1 MAKIDKLTRSS
12 LSWLERSNPLRGMSI
27 SEVQA
32 VFDCARNGDTQRL
45 HWLYNEIEGTNPVLL
60 TCVERRTSALAGFR
74 YGAAVRASAPD
85 QALADEQKAAIEEF
99 IAGIENFQDVL
110 EHLDLAFFRGFSFAQ
125 PLWEADGTVKLV
137 SLPDSWL
144 FLKKDGKLF
153 FNPECNGMSSSAVE
167 VTPQAELIGLSRRRA
182 IDYPAM
188 AIHIR
193 AAVGERDWGRF
204 LERVALPKPAVF
216 MAPNATE
223 ENRRDYLDAA
233 ESVED
238 GKVSV
243 WPNGTNITD
252 FAGGSRGQDPFSTFI
267 RHQDEKIVL
276 LATGGTLTSL
286 AAADTGSLAGGAQMD
301 VWREIVARD
310 AVALEKP
317 INRMVSRFLSLKFPN
332 RPQLADF
339 VFDREKEL
347 TPKEVADLAVSLKNA
362 GWRVDQSELEERTGF
377 TLEKVEES
385 APQGGGFAFAR
396 AKAAETKSA
405 ESPKEFLEAFSK
417 DLSPAAEAVKELLK
431 DPTPEKAKELL
442 ERLPDLLPE
451 DPEMAAIIAD
461 EMAKAFSTELAA
473 ARQVSSQEITQELA
487 EKVYEEM
494 MSK

>member
-74 YGAAVRASAPD
+74 YGASVRASAPD

-339 VFDREKEL
+339 VFDRGKEL
-347 TPKEVADLAVSLKNA
+347 SPKEVADLAVSLKNA

-405 ESPKEFLEAFSK
+405 ESQKEFLEAFSK

-461 EMAKAFSTELAA
+461 EMAKTFASETINK
-473 ARQVSSQEITQELA
+473 R
-487 EKVYEEM
+487 EK
-494 MSK
+494 